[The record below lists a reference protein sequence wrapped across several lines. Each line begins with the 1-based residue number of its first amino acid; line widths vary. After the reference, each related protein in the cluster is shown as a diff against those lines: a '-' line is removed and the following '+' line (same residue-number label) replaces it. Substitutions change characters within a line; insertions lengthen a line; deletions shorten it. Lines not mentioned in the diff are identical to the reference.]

1 LARTW
6 KRTAG
11 AEESAG
17 TPVEGTGVATIRPDP
32 RSNERVR
39 DLVLEHMRDGRW
51 YQTAEVVGDAAWPDI
66 VAVEW
71 ELKLLRA
78 QGAAEMDD
86 ERRWRLSSLHTTGA

>member
-1 LARTW
+1 M
-6 KRTAG
+6 
-11 AEESAG
+11 
-17 TPVEGTGVATIRPDP
+17 ATIRPDP

-51 YQTAEVVGDAAWPDI
+51 YEAGEIAGDAAWPDI

-78 QGAAEMDD
+78 QGAAELDD
-86 ERRWRLSSLHTTGA
+86 ERRWRLSSNLQIAEG